1 MGSTESQKNGAPS
14 MYHRAMTWR
23 TRRMMRRSK
32 PRVSESASLRSVIN
46 VLWTAVGAVLVILLA
61 VGLVLYLPGTNA
73 IDAPVV
79 TVP

>member
-1 MGSTESQKNGAPS
+1 
-14 MYHRAMTWR
+14 
-23 TRRMMRRSK
+23 MRRSK